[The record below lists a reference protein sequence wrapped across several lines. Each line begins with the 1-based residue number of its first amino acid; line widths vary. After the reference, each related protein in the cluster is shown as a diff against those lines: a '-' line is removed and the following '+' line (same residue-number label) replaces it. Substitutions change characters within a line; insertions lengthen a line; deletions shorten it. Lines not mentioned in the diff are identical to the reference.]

1 MNPVVWFWWNFL
13 WSFSGVLLVP
23 WHHIQLCQKPW
34 CASRLQKGTKGW
46 GESWCQDVWS
56 QWNFQESFLRLLLAS
71 WLHLK
76 LCQEPPCSQRLK
88 IKHLDQ
94 CQESPCP
101 FKSLSGVLEDMKVPE
116 KAGNDVEGLRESL
129 GSFTKILSKSD
140 KRLHVKWS
148 FFKIQFFGSKT
159 PSIDFWSI

>member
-1 MNPVVWFWWNFL
+1 MSRCL
-13 WSFSGVLLVP
+13 ISMKFSGKLP
-23 WHHIQLCQKPW
+23 K
-34 CASRLQKGTKGW
+34 ASPCLMT
-46 GESWCQDVWS
+46 SS
-56 QWNFQESFLRLLLAS
+56 Q
-71 WLHLK
+71 
-76 LCQEPPCSQRLK
+76 LK

-159 PSIDFWSI
+159 PSIDF